1 MKDIPPIA
9 VFTMF
14 KGLIDNIKSEYK
26 QEHDDEDEDMPEE
39 EIAIKIQVTI

>member
-1 MKDIPPIA
+1 MNDIPPIA

-14 KGLIDNIKSEYK
+14 NGLIDNIKSEYK
-26 QEHDDEDEDMPEE
+26 QEHDDEDDDMPDE